1 MKDMRISFLDGIKP
15 NICKS
20 CYYEDSHAK
29 ISGRLCQLAKSGI
42 DINNFEKTLC
52 ASPHYSLFEHSFQ
65 NQGNTEYLPTDF
77 QIDLGNGCNN
87 SCIMCFP
94 SYSSR
99 LAEDYKK
106 LNKIDSSIF
115 PKPTPYANWADNP
128 ILLDKFIDELVNIPN
143 IRYLHFI
150 GGEPLYLKSFYKIC
164 KKLIDAGV
172 SKNIHIGTTTNCT
185 IYSEELEDI
194 IKHFSNFHLGMSI
207 ESFHPINDYV
217 RWPSKFNQVSNNIDN
232 FLKLRKLNNVDLAL
246 RITPSVFSVYHLD
259 TVFKFMLDNSII
271 AESSSILW
279 EPSCLRME
287 LLPRDIIAQI
297 VKKIDILIDQY
308 NLKQTNELTVNRRH
322 RDMTSK
328 VITDEIYEYKNFL
341 ETIEYPENLE
351 QERHK
356 LVKFT
361 KAFEQLRGNSIL
373 EVLPEYEEF
382 LRSYG
387 Y

>member
-1 MKDMRISFLDGIKP
+1 
-15 NICKS
+15 
-20 CYYEDSHAK
+20 
-29 ISGRLCQLAKSGI
+29 
-42 DINNFEKTLC
+42 
-52 ASPHYSLFEHSFQ
+52 
-65 NQGNTEYLPTDF
+65 
-77 QIDLGNGCNN
+77 
-87 SCIMCFP
+87 
-94 SYSSR
+94 
-99 LAEDYKK
+99 
-106 LNKIDSSIF
+106 
-115 PKPTPYANWADNP
+115 
-128 ILLDKFIDELVNIPN
+128 
-143 IRYLHFI
+143 
-150 GGEPLYLKSFYKIC
+150 
-164 KKLIDAGV
+164 
-172 SKNIHIGTTTNCT
+172 
-185 IYSEELEDI
+185 
-194 IKHFSNFHLGMSI
+194 MSI